1 MAPDDVLEDLGRAL
15 VGVERA
21 GHRFDRPRRDLV
33 ALLDQLD
40 QLVDHGRRGLHVV
53 GVAVEGEDVAAQ
65 VEVAVEVAAQGSQDG
80 VLGARQLGG
89 DGVVEGQLPTRQA
102 AHAPPR

>member
-1 MAPDDVLEDLGRAL
+1 M
-15 VGVERA
+15 
-21 GHRFDRPRRDLV
+21 
-33 ALLDQLD
+33 ALLDQVD
-40 QLVDHGRRGLHVV
+40 QLVDHGRRGLHVA

-65 VEVAVEVAAQGSQDG
+65 VEVAVEAAAQRPQHR